1 MWRQVANGPPGYVT
15 LPFLN
20 WEVGRIVA
28 IMACLTPVLLPVIW
42 ITGTTLFWVLI
53 VALAN
58 CFCWRRPSA
67 VEWALVATALLLVLG
82 LLAGQMI
89 GVPSDRAT
97 SSIYHL
103 SHWFVL
109 LAFANIGR
117 FVMADER
124 NHDLFA
130 LMSKGAA
137 LCLCLMVA
145 YLLIVAWYVSKNP
158 LVPVQFPSLI
168 VGRFASEISVLS
180 GYVMIAVNKVNTI
193 SSGFEWRLI
202 GFGLWTSEGAYLASI
217 VGLFAMIYAHSRF
230 GIIGLIVVEIAVLI
244 ALHLAGSRTSSAAY
258 TLSMGVW
265 LVLLGRYWR
274 FAVVLAIPLA
284 IGAVALFIGYGMEFL
299 RAEIAEAY
307 EWRQASSGAR
317 LVSYLVG
324 IEMVLDRNPLTGL
337 GYLPMIPELVH
348 IPIGSHSSWTSI
360 LVRGGFAALAVF
372 ALAQIL
378 LLGKMWTTLQRVKSG
393 APTAR
398 LATLLPDIIL
408 VRCLIVTLLSW
419 LTEDLDGPAAGVAFA
434 GMAIGLFLG
443 LHNQDKVAGP
453 AVAET
458 HERMRWR

>member
-1 MWRQVANGPPGYVT
+1 MWRQAANGPPGYVT

-28 IMACLTPVLLPVIW
+28 VMACLTPVLLPVTW

-53 VALAN
+53 VALVN

-67 VEWALVATALLLVLG
+67 VEWALMATALLLVLG
-82 LLAGQMI
+82 LVAGQMI

-109 LAFANIGR
+109 LAFVNIGR
-117 FVMADER
+117 FVTADER
-124 NHDLFA
+124 NNDLFA
-130 LMSKGAA
+130 MMSKGAA

-145 YLLIVAWYVSKNP
+145 YLMIVAWFVSKNP
-158 LVPVQFPSLI
+158 LVAIQFPSLI
-168 VGRFASEISVLS
+168 VGKFASEISVLS

-217 VGLFAMIYAHSRF
+217 VGLFAMIYTHSRF
-230 GIIGLIVVEIAVLI
+230 GITGLIAVEIAVLI

-258 TLSMGVW
+258 MLSMGAW
-265 LVLLGRYWR
+265 FVLLGRYWR
-274 FAVVLAIPLA
+274 FAVILAVPLA
-284 IGAVALFIGYGMEFL
+284 IGAIALFIGYGMEFL

-324 IEMVLDRNPLTGL
+324 IEMVMDRNPLTGL

-360 LVRGGFAALAVF
+360 FVRGGFVALAAF
-372 ALAQIL
+372 ALVHFL
-378 LLGKMWTTLQRVKSG
+378 LLGKIWK
-393 APTAR
+393 
-398 LATLLPDIIL
+398 TLLSVKTRAATTSLSGLLPAIML

-419 LTEDLDGPAAGVAFA
+419 LTEDLDGPAGGVAFA

-443 LHNQDKVAGP
+443 LHSRDNDTAQV
-453 AVAET
+453 VAESRI
-458 HERMRWR
+458 RMRWR